1 MHKPFRE
8 TALPLL
14 AAGYSPIPII
24 AGTKRPALAGWQRLC
39 DAPLS
44 RDEIE
49 RFARSP
55 SAYGV
60 GVALGFNGLIAIDI
74 DSDDAAITAAVR
86 EVLPFSFTVTK
97 RGQRGRTVFWRDP
110 SGSISTRHFPGIVDV
125 LAHGSQTVV
134 PPTPHPETGLL
145 YYWTTDATLLDA
157 SIARLPIIAS
167 DIADRLATALAPWI
181 EKTQRPAPQHV
192 PLQRCELSESE
203 RERQLRYVETILSR
217 ELAALAA
224 MTCNSGRNQV
234 AFQLV
239 CRVGRWVHRSV
250 ISQDR
255 LVDGVLRACECNQ
268 LVRDDGRRAVL
279 ATIASGLTKSADDAL
294 PDLETHHG

>member
-1 MHKPFRE
+1 M
-8 TALPLL
+8 
-14 AAGYSPIPII
+14 
-24 AGTKRPALAGWQRLC
+24 
-39 DAPLS
+39 
-44 RDEIE
+44 
-49 RFARSP
+49 
-55 SAYGV
+55 
-60 GVALGFNGLIAIDI
+60 
-74 DSDDAAITAAVR
+74 
-86 EVLPFSFTVTK
+86 LPFSFTVTK

-157 SIARLPIIAS
+157 SIARLPSLPATLPTNSRQHPLPGSKRRSVQHHNTSHCNDVSFRRANQNDSFAMSS
-167 DIADRLATALAPWI
+167 DSL
-181 EKTQRPAPQHV
+181 
-192 PLQRCELSESE
+192 
-203 RERQLRYVETILSR
+203 R

-255 LVDGVLRACECNQ
+255 LVYGVLRACECNR